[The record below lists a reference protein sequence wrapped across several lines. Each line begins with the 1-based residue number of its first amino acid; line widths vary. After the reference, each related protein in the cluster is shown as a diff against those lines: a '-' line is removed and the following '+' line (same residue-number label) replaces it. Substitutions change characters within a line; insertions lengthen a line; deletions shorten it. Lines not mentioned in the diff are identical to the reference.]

1 MDGAGIFNFT
11 IKRVPALIAEALET
25 SGLAVD
31 QVDSYVFHQSN
42 RFIMKHLM
50 KKAGLPEDRVP
61 MTIDDMGNSGGP
73 SVAVTMTRRLPARR
87 ERDWKVML
95 LGYGVGLSWGAA
107 VVGLAPDVPLLHAD
121 YGGRRRSGSPAGA
134 PAG

>member
-11 IKRVPALIAEALET
+11 IKRVPPLIAEALET
-25 SGLAVD
+25 SGLRVD

-61 MTIDDMGNSGGP
+61 MTIDDMGNTGGP
-73 SVAVTMTRRLPARR
+73 SVAVTMTRRLPAQRD
-87 ERDWKVML
+87 RDWTLML

-107 VVGLAPDVPLLHAD
+107 VVSLGKDVPLLHAD
-121 YGGRRRSGSPAGA
+121 YAGRRSARMAA
-134 PAG
+134 ARAAA